1 MLGFL
6 EFKQARTDM
15 SLTFSQATTGCGQ
28 KKIKGNGDRNAM
40 PGNWERHTV
49 GSNKRAILRR
59 DSWKLCPSRKVT
71 IQTFLHSRL

>member
-28 KKIKGNGDRNAM
+28 EKIKGNGDRNAM
-40 PGNWERHTV
+40 RGNWGKTF
-49 GSNKRAILRR
+49 
-59 DSWKLCPSRKVT
+59 SWL
-71 IQTFLHSRL
+71 